1 VDLAALSTGDGLRHL
16 HCIFRALQERTS
28 FSEEN
33 ATRFCEPYGLR
44 TVIEKRDAKL
54 SLQIPNLPAQRRLG
68 DVKPHCRA
76 RQVLLF
82 GNSHKVSQMT
92 EFHSRPKYSFG
103 IMIQATRYF
112 RWTSFAGTLWENKT
126 METKKYSERLT
137 PENAVLL
144 LIDHQV
150 GLFTGVRDIPVAEL
164 KHNVVALAKAVKV
177 LGVPIIVTATSP
189 EMWGPIIPE
198 LTEALPGI
206 SIINRTTVN
215 AFDEPRFAKAVEATG
230 RKKLII
236 AGVSTEVCLAL
247 PAIHA
252 TGAGYDTYAVIDA
265 SGTFSETKRITGL
278 LRMVQAGVI
287 VADYS
292 TVAVE
297 MLKDNASPKAGALY
311 GALDMSFAGLVGQLA
326 GAFAKR

>member
-1 VDLAALSTGDGLRHL
+1 
-16 HCIFRALQERTS
+16 
-28 FSEEN
+28 
-33 ATRFCEPYGLR
+33 
-44 TVIEKRDAKL
+44 
-54 SLQIPNLPAQRRLG
+54 
-68 DVKPHCRA
+68 
-76 RQVLLF
+76 
-82 GNSHKVSQMT
+82 
-92 EFHSRPKYSFG
+92 
-103 IMIQATRYF
+103 
-112 RWTSFAGTLWENKT
+112 
-126 METKKYSERLT
+126 
-137 PENAVLL
+137 
-144 LIDHQV
+144 
-150 GLFTGVRDIPVAEL
+150 L

-189 EMWGPIIPE
+189 EMWGPIIAE

-215 AFDEPRFAKAVEATG
+215 AFDEPRFAKAVGATG

-252 TGAGYDTYAVIDA
+252 TGIGYDAYGVIDA

-278 LRMVQAGVI
+278 MRMVQAGVI
-287 VADYS
+287 VTDYS

-297 MLKDNASPKAGALY
+297 MLKDNASPKAGPLY
-311 GALDMSFAGLVGQLA
+311 GALDMPFAGLVGQLA

>member
-1 VDLAALSTGDGLRHL
+1 
-16 HCIFRALQERTS
+16 
-28 FSEEN
+28 
-33 ATRFCEPYGLR
+33 
-44 TVIEKRDAKL
+44 
-54 SLQIPNLPAQRRLG
+54 
-68 DVKPHCRA
+68 
-76 RQVLLF
+76 
-82 GNSHKVSQMT
+82 M
-92 EFHSRPKYSFG
+92 
-103 IMIQATRYF
+103 
-112 RWTSFAGTLWENKT
+112 
-126 METKKYSERLT
+126 
-137 PENAVLL
+137 
-144 LIDHQV
+144 
-150 GLFTGVRDIPVAEL
+150 

-215 AFDEPRFAKAVEATG
+215 AFDEARFAKAVETTG

-236 AGVSTEVCLAL
+236 AGVSTEVCLAF

-252 TGAGYDTYAVIDA
+252 TGMGYDAYGVIDA

-278 LRMVQAGVI
+278 MRMVQAGVI
-287 VADYS
+287 VTDYS

-297 MLKDNASPKAGALY
+297 MLKDNASPKAGPLY
-311 GALDMSFAGLVGQLA
+311 GALDMPFAGLVGQLA

>member
-1 VDLAALSTGDGLRHL
+1 M
-16 HCIFRALQERTS
+16 
-28 FSEEN
+28 
-33 ATRFCEPYGLR
+33 
-44 TVIEKRDAKL
+44 EK
-54 SLQIPNLPAQRRLG
+54 N
-68 DVKPHCRA
+68 
-76 RQVLLF
+76 
-82 GNSHKVSQMT
+82 
-92 EFHSRPKYSFG
+92 
-103 IMIQATRYF
+103 RYQD
-112 RWTSFAGTLWENKT
+112 
-126 METKKYSERLT
+126 RLT
-137 PENAVLL
+137 PNNTTLL

-150 GLFTGVRDIPVAEL
+150 GLFTGVRDIPVGEL
-164 KHNVVALAKAVKV
+164 KHNVVGLAKAAKV
-177 LGVPIIVTATSP
+177 LGVPIIVTATSA

-252 TGAGYDTYAVIDA
+252 TAIGYDAYAVIDA

-287 VADYS
+287 VSDYA
-292 TVAVE
+292 TVGVE
-297 MLKDNASPKAGALY
+297 MLKDNASPKAGELY
-311 GALDMSFAGLVGQLA
+311 AALDMPFAGLVGQLA
-326 GAFAKR
+326 GAFAMDRAA

>member
-1 VDLAALSTGDGLRHL
+1 MINS
-16 HCIFRALQERTS
+16 RTKS
-28 FSEEN
+28 
-33 ATRFCEPYGLR
+33 
-44 TVIEKRDAKL
+44 
-54 SLQIPNLPAQRRLG
+54 
-68 DVKPHCRA
+68 
-76 RQVLLF
+76 
-82 GNSHKVSQMT
+82 M
-92 EFHSRPKYSFG
+92 
-103 IMIQATRYF
+103 
-112 RWTSFAGTLWENKT
+112 ENKR
-126 METKKYSERLT
+126 YSERLT
-137 PENAVLL
+137 SENAALL

-164 KHNVVALAKAVKV
+164 KRNVVALAKAAKV

-189 EMWGPIIPE
+189 EMWGPSIPE

-252 TGAGYDTYAVIDA
+252 AGSGYDAYGVIDA

-278 LRMVQAGVI
+278 MRMVQAGVI
-287 VADYS
+287 VVDYC
-292 TVAVE
+292 TIAVE
-297 MLKDNASPKAGALY
+297 MLKDNASLKAGDVYA
-311 GALDMSFAGLVGQLA
+311 ALDMPFAGLVGQLA
-326 GAFAKR
+326 GAFAKSRVA